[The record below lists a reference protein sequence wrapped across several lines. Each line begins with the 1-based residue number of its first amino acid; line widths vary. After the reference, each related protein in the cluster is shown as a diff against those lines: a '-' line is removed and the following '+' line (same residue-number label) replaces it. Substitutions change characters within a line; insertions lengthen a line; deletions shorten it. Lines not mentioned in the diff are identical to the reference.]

1 MTKIKD
7 FFMPNRMGFHILL
20 AIVITVIIAIVAIVF
35 LKSYTRHGKEIKM
48 PNLIGEN
55 SETLVNNNEHSDF
68 IFEVSDYVFD
78 KSNKEGTVLRQ
89 NPYPDEYVKKGRKV
103 YLTVASSEPPKIKMP
118 ALNSVSLRQAEIM
131 LKAIGLEV
139 GGIIYKPSEFR
150 NAVLDQLYK
159 GRSISAGTPI
169 NYGEKIT
176 LVVGMDV
183 DELPGG
189 TDSIQSN
196 LQHTDIQ

>member
-7 FFMPNRMGFHILL
+7 FFMPNRMGFHLLL
-20 AIVITVIIAIVAIVF
+20 AIVITFIIVIIAIVF

-55 SETLVNNNEHSDF
+55 SETLVNDNGNSDF
-68 IFEVSDYVFD
+68 IFVVSDYVFD

-139 GGIIYKPSEFR
+139 GGIIYKPSEYR

-183 DELPGG
+183 DELPNKI
-189 TDSIQSN
+189 DSAQSN